1 MIIIQYTLG
10 YRLGQYEHTRDVDSV
25 VFPPYYCANTYKKSE
40 LMAAHPA
47 RRIAQLSSELEDH
60 NHRYFAL
67 AEPTISD
74 GEYDSLMRE
83 LIELEERYPSLRS
96 PHSPSQRVGG
106 EPVSDFPTVSH
117 TTPMLSL
124 DNSYSR
130 EDIEAFHQRV
140 TQGLPDESLAYMA
153 ELKIDG
159 VALSLIYEDSTLVR
173 AVTRGDGMQGDDVT
187 NNARTIRSIPLRL
200 HQEGV
205 SCEVRGEVYM
215 EHADFARLNA
225 EREER
230 GEALFA
236 NPRNSTA
243 GSLKQQDSAVVAGR
257 SLRFFAYSLD
267 ERDAQPTTHALNME
281 RLRTLGLPVNSAR
294 LRCKT
299 IEDIIAFYTQ
309 YEGMRDG
316 LPYDIDGVVIKVD
329 DLGQRE
335 RLGYTAK
342 SPRWAMAYKFA
353 AHQAQTRVVDIQL
366 QVGRTG
372 AITPVAILQPVA
384 LAGSTISR
392 AGLHNADDIARKDIR
407 IGDLVMLEK
416 GGDVIPKVVS
426 SVLQDRPDNTRVF
439 QFPTQCPICQ
449 SQLIKDEEEAATR
462 CENPACSA
470 QLKRR
475 IEHFASRNAMDIEGM
490 GPAVVEQLVD
500 RDLVRDV
507 GDLYALQLAQ
517 WTELERMGEK
527 SAANILEGLE
537 QSRER
542 TFDRVLFAVG
552 IRHVGVT
559 VARTLARHFL
569 SLEGLRQASVETLEA
584 VPEIGPK
591 IAASVHAALH
601 SGTLDALFDKLQLAG
616 LQMEI
621 AETADRTV
629 NDSVFSGKTVVL
641 TGSLSQLNRE
651 EAAEYIE
658 RLGGRT
664 TSSVSKNTD
673 IVVYGEK
680 AGSKLSKA
688 QTLGVETMDET
699 AFIAHLSE
707 TGIV

>member
-1 MIIIQYTLG
+1 
-10 YRLGQYEHTRDVDSV
+10 
-25 VFPPYYCANTYKKSE
+25 
-40 LMAAHPA
+40 
-47 RRIAQLSSELEDH
+47 
-60 NHRYFAL
+60 
-67 AEPTISD
+67 
-74 GEYDSLMRE
+74 
-83 LIELEERYPSLRS
+83 
-96 PHSPSQRVGG
+96 
-106 EPVSDFPTVSH
+106 
-117 TTPMLSL
+117 
-124 DNSYSR
+124 
-130 EDIEAFHQRV
+130 
-140 TQGLPDESLAYMA
+140 
-153 ELKIDG
+153 
-159 VALSLIYEDSTLVR
+159 
-173 AVTRGDGMQGDDVT
+173 
-187 NNARTIRSIPLRL
+187 RL

-225 EREER
+225 EREGR

-243 GSLKQQDSAVVAGR
+243 GSLKQQDPAVVADR

-267 ERDAQPTTHALNME
+267 ERDTQPTMHALNME

-329 DLGQRE
+329 DLRQRE

-353 AHQAQTRVVDIQL
+353 AHQAQTRIIDIQL

-392 AGLHNADDIARKDIR
+392 ASLHNADDIARKDIR
-407 IGDLVMLEK
+407 IGDLVVLEK

-426 SVLQDRPDNTRVF
+426 SVLQDRPENARVF
-439 QFPTQCPICQ
+439 QFPMQCPICQ

-552 IRHVGVT
+552 IRHVGIT

-569 SLEGLRQASVETLEA
+569 SIEGLR
-584 VPEIGPK
+584 
-591 IAASVHAALH
+591 
-601 SGTLDALFDKLQLAG
+601 
-616 LQMEI
+616 
-621 AETADRTV
+621 
-629 NDSVFSGKTVVL
+629 
-641 TGSLSQLNRE
+641 
-651 EAAEYIE
+651 
-658 RLGGRT
+658 
-664 TSSVSKNTD
+664 
-673 IVVYGEK
+673 
-680 AGSKLSKA
+680 
-688 QTLGVETMDET
+688 
-699 AFIAHLSE
+699 
-707 TGIV
+707 